1 MSGPASGEAV
11 ERLHDAFCVLTELI
25 EEFPAEDKVALYD
38 AAQAVM
44 DVGLKHDEAGGYR
57 IFFQSQA
64 RDDALNTKN
73 ERTN

>member
-11 ERLHDAFCVLTELI
+11 ERLHEAFCVLTELI
-25 EEFPAEDKVALYD
+25 EEFPEDKVALYD
-38 AAQAVM
+38 AAQTVA

-64 RDDALNTKN
+64 WDDALNTN

>member
-1 MSGPASGEAV
+1 MSVPVASGEAV
-11 ERLHDAFCVLTELI
+11 ERLHEVFCAITDLI
-25 EEFPAEDKVALYD
+25 EEFPDDKVALYD

-64 RDDALNTKN
+64 MDDALNTKD

>member
-1 MSGPASGEAV
+1 MSVPVASGEA
-11 ERLHDAFCVLTELI
+11 A
-25 EEFPAEDKVALYD
+25 EE
-38 AAQAVM
+38 VM

>member
-1 MSGPASGEAV
+1 MKPLGAPDHPGREPVVMSVPVASGEA
-11 ERLHDAFCVLTELI
+11 A
-25 EEFPAEDKVALYD
+25 EE
-38 AAQAVM
+38 VM

-64 RDDALNTKN
+64 WDDALNTKD